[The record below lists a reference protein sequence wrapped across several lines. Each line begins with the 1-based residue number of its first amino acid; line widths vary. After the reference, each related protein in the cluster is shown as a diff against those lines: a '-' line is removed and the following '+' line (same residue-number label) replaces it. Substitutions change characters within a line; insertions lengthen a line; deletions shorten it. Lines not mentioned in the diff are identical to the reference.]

1 MENYQKATFKLT
13 NTELNNLNSTAKNKT
28 GTTLIITRK
37 IFQDQELPHE
47 LLLTTRQKTKIKN
60 IFTDNM
66 PTNIKLSN
74 SQLAKMNQSGRFLGK
89 KLVNSGK
96 KALLNLA
103 VPLAKEVL
111 SKLVTKVTSFVTA

>member
-1 MENYQKATFKLT
+1 MENYQKATVKLT
-13 NTELNNLNSTAKNKT
+13 NTELNNLNSAAKNKT
-28 GTTLIITRK
+28 GTTLITRK

-89 KLVNSGK
+89 KLVNLGK

-103 VPLAKEVL
+103 APLAKKVL
-111 SKLVTKVTSFVTA
+111 SQLVTKATSFVTA